1 MAKKDTTEEN
11 KVKLNI
17 VLKDYVSST
26 EEEVEFQSETTD
38 ESEALQQAK
47 EALESKYKK
56 IVSCHV
62 A

>member
-26 EEEVEFQSETTD
+26 EEEVEFQSETSD

-47 EALESKYKK
+47 ETLESKYKK